1 MRATATPPAFSVVIP
16 TRDRAHLIGETLDAV
31 LGQSLPPRDVIVVDD
46 GSDDGTAE
54 MLEGYRPWVRCARIP
69 PSGVCT
75 ARNVGA
81 ALATGT
87 HVAFCDS
94 DDVWAPDH
102 LRHHHRLHTA
112 APDIPLSFGNHRR
125 LGEGEGAADKFA
137 QAPDTFWD
145 GWRAGPVDGTLRF
158 DGALYE
164 RLLAF
169 QPIFPSALVVRRDV
183 LWRLGGFDER
193 FNATVS
199 EDFEFMLR
207 ATQQGPVAAVTPA
220 LVGIRRHAGNLSARQ
235 SDCLIGEI
243 AILEHALTHHDAAR
257 RCAAAL
263 RTELLRRRVQAV
275 HACFAAGRLDALA
288 GVAARLPA
296 STGGRRLAVKLLIA
310 RLPRPLARAAWRL
323 LCGPS
328 PEAP

>member
-1 MRATATPPAFSVVIP
+1 MPVAFSVVIP
-16 TRDRAHLIGETLDAV
+16 ARNRAHLIGETLDAV
-31 LGQSLPPRDVIVVDD
+31 LGQSLPPREVIVVDD

-54 MLEGYRPWVRCARIP
+54 VAARYGPSVRCARIP

-125 LGEGEGAADKFA
+125 LGGDAEVPDKFT
-137 QAPDTFWD
+137 QAPDAFWE

-169 QPIFPSALVVRRDV
+169 QPIFPSALVVRRDA
-183 LWRLGGFDER
+183 LRRLGGFDER

-207 ATQQGPVAAVTPA
+207 ATQRGPAAAVTPA
-220 LVGIRRHAGNLSARQ
+220 LVGIRRHAGNFSARQ

-243 AILEHALTHHDAAR
+243 AILEHALAHHGAAR
-257 RCAAAL
+257 RCAGAL
-263 RTELLRRRVQAV
+263 RAELLRRRVQAV
-275 HACFAAGRLDALA
+275 HACFAAGRLDALPA
-288 GVAARLPA
+288 VA
-296 STGGRRLAVKLLIA
+296 
-310 RLPRPLARAAWRL
+310 
-323 LCGPS
+323 
-328 PEAP
+328 